1 MINAEKVKEFARKAG
16 ADIIGIGSMTAF
28 EGTAPENDPRFIAPE
43 AKSIIGLGFR
53 VLRGAMRGLE
63 EKTQYYQMPEM
74 GIVHIDEV
82 YAPKVLREVC
92 CFLEDNGYEGVVQR
106 STPDRRPA
114 SDKGNNPERDST
126 FKIKYARSVEEG
138 KPAPDV
144 LLDFNQAAV
153 ICSLGQMGRGGF
165 VLNERFGPLLRFAF
179 ILTDAELETDSPPEN
194 LCDNCGKCIAACPG
208 KAISPDGKLDEWQC
222 TAFRKGAGVKE
233 NPFLSEDAAKLFP
246 EHFDEKS
253 YNELKDIF
261 NTSYRGLRLDYNI
274 VVCGLAC
281 RCACLEHLEN
291 KGVLKDKFV
300 HKFRK

>member
-16 ADIIGIGSMTAF
+16 ADIVGIGSMSAF
-28 EGTAPENDPRFIAPE
+28 EGTAPEHDPRFIAPK

-53 VLRGAMRGLE
+53 VLRGAVRGLK

-126 FKIKYARSVEEG
+126 FKINYARSVEEG

-144 LLDFNQAAV
+144 LLDFDQAAV
-153 ICSLGQMGRGGF
+153 ICSLGQSLQKGSGHYN
-165 VLNERFGPLLRFAF
+165 V
-179 ILTDAELETDSPPEN
+179 SPTFLQMRN
-194 LCDNCGKCIAACPG
+194 LK
-208 KAISPDGKLDEWQC
+208 
-222 TAFRKGAGVKE
+222 
-233 NPFLSEDAAKLFP
+233 
-246 EHFDEKS
+246 
-253 YNELKDIF
+253 
-261 NTSYRGLRLDYNI
+261 
-274 VVCGLAC
+274 
-281 RCACLEHLEN
+281 
-291 KGVLKDKFV
+291 
-300 HKFRK
+300 